1 MGGTEDKE
9 TYVWEDLSAARF
21 EDGAALG
28 FKKIKTQGALYE
40 YAIAGTI
47 HLDHLADLQHSPANQ
62 VLLDRQVFQLSRS
75 LDLSEQ
81 ETRQKLE
88 RLLTQH
94 AKEWRTLCRV
104 PGFTLVCGAV
114 GFGGTVIWLWWN

>member
-1 MGGTEDKE
+1 MGATEVKE
-9 TYVWEDLSAARF
+9 TYIWEDLSAARF
-21 EDGAALG
+21 EDGAVAE
-28 FKKIKTQGALYE
+28 FRKNKPQGALYE
-40 YAIAGTI
+40 YAIAGTL

-94 AKEWRTLCRV
+94 AKEWKN
-104 PGFTLVCGAV
+104 FV
-114 GFGGTVIWLWWN
+114 GSLGSRSFVARWALGGP